1 MSGLPS
7 PGSLYASRYRIERQ
21 IGRGGVGV
29 VYEAHDES
37 LDRPVAVKIVR
48 AAEGDHHYADR
59 FAREAQMQARTRS
72 RHTVTVHEH
81 GELDGN
87 AFLVTDLMP
96 DGDLHTW
103 LMREGPLP
111 WRAALSVTAQV
122 CEALE
127 DAHRAGIV
135 HRDVKPSNV
144 LLWSRA
150 DGLIAFLC
158 DFGIAAFIG
167 DPVQRAATEAG
178 AVVGSPAYMP
188 PERLQGTGGDDER
201 GDVYAVGCVLWATL
215 TGEAPYLG
223 TDLDVMMQH
232 VQAPVPQLD
241 TGDPVDD
248 QIDALLRKVLAKDPD
263 DRLPSAEAFR
273 YELRKIHSAVAG
285 APAMSG
291 LHPLPPSVS
300 AARARLFEGSSVEPG
315 GASPDASGSRHAAT
329 EAVRTA
335 VQPVHGRPEQPAPP
349 EPLADRLKRR
359 ASRWR
364 TWPTALG
371 IGLAVSGLV
380 ATLAADPDARANSA
394 ERVLVAGA
402 VSVPASTPV
411 ATQQPAPTP
420 TPAPTTAPAPT
431 DPTDPT
437 DPTAELLALAVAPRV
452 RTTPAYRAVRFS
464 YEPPVQV
471 PGVAVRVEYLRGGA
485 WTTAEQDLVRYTGA
499 GGRTTCLRFRS
510 VVETDEGAVTQSPVN
525 KFCDT
530 SLEPTLRI
538 VASDKPCAAVSRGFV
553 YDCRWYGVRLA
564 GFAPGTNPLV
574 EVVPDFGRSY
584 CAAPVPGSTF
594 ECRTVRIDDQ
604 GRGRIR
610 QYVRIGTTSKLTM
623 RVGDVSTTATLSGP

>member
-1 MSGLPS
+1 MSGLPT

-29 VYEAHDES
+29 VFEAHDES

-48 AAEGDHHYADR
+48 AAEGDHQYAER

-103 LMREGPLP
+103 LVREGPLP

-144 LLWSRA
+144 LLWSRV

-167 DPVQRAATEAG
+167 DPSQREATEAG
-178 AVVGSPAYMP
+178 AVVGSPGYMP
-188 PERLQGTGGDDER
+188 PERLRGTGGDDER
-201 GDVYAVGCVLWATL
+201 GDVYSVGCVLWATL
-215 TGEAPYLG
+215 TGEAPYVG

-232 VQAPVPQLD
+232 VQAPIPQLD

-291 LHPLPPSVS
+291 LHPLPPSAARKMLLEDTTAVMATPAPGS
-300 AARARLFEGSSVEPG
+300 SGPRSGAARA
-315 GASPDASGSRHAAT
+315 
-329 EAVRTA
+329 A
-335 VQPVHGRPEQPAPP
+335 VQPVSSPAA
-349 EPLADRLKRR
+349 PLADRLRR
-359 ASRWR
+359 KAVRWR
-364 TWPTALG
+364 TWPAALG
-371 IGLAVSGLV
+371 VGLAVSGLV
-380 ATLAADPDARANSA
+380 AALAVDPGARANVDD
-394 ERVLVAGA
+394 RVLVAGA
-402 VSVPASTPV
+402 VAVPASAPSTP
-411 ATQQPAPTP
+411 AQPAPTP
-420 TPAPTTAPAPT
+420 TPEPAAEPEPAAPT
-431 DPTDPT
+431 DPTE
-437 DPTAELLALAVAPRV
+437 ELLALAVAPRV
-452 RTTPAYRAVRFS
+452 LTTPEYRSVRFS
-464 YEPPVQV
+464 YEPPLEV
-471 PGVAVRVEYLRGGA
+471 PGVQVRVEYLRDGT
-485 WTTAEQDLVRYTGA
+485 WTTAEQDFVRFTGA
-499 GGRTTCLRFRS
+499 GGQQSCLRARS
-510 VVETDEGAVTQSPVN
+510 VVETEAGEVTRSPVRR
-525 KFCDT
+525 FCDT

-564 GFAPGTNPLV
+564 GFTPGTSPLV

-584 CAAPVPGSTF
+584 CSNPVPGSTF
-594 ECRTVRIDDQ
+594 ECRTARIDDR

-610 QYVRIGTTSKLTM
+610 QYVRIGTTTSLTM
-623 RVGDVSTTATLSGP
+623 RVGDVSASATLSGP